1 MLSKVKNI
9 IKFIINMLNRYTSDS
24 LISPLASYTSD
35 ENLDELTDWLDEKLK
50 ENESNSIN
58 NEMINGCKER
68 DKK

>member
-35 ENLDELTDWLDEKLK
+35 ENLDELTDWLDE
-50 ENESNSIN
+50 N
-58 NEMINGCKER
+58 
-68 DKK
+68 